1 MSRKHRHRKPNKAGL
16 PPETAVY
23 TGEGKTTQSVVTIV
37 QYNDVSF
44 DEKILR
50 GLDCT
55 LSATD
60 KMTWYD
66 IRGLTD
72 MPLVEH
78 IGQIFNVHPL
88 AVEDVLNTSQRP
100 KWEDYENGIFIII
113 RALRFDKA
121 ADNFIAE
128 QVSFYLE
135 KQVLLTFQE
144 DADDLFKMV
153 RERLRRGQGKMRQK
167 GTDFLAY
174 ALIDCIVDDYINLLD
189 ELEDDIDA
197 LEVQILTNFH
207 PSVRSRIYKL
217 KRQLAEVRR
226 AVLPLRDVVS
236 RFSREEGEFIN
247 AYTQVYIRDLY
258 DHVVR
263 VIETVENQR
272 DMLNNL
278 SDLYNSE
285 ASNQANHV
293 VKVLTIVSAI
303 FIPLTFIVGV
313 YGTNFD
319 ILPELHYKNAYFWM
333 WGVMILLGIGQLI
346 YFRWK
351 KWL

>member
-1 MSRKHRHRKPNKAGL
+1 MSRKHRHKPNKAGL

-23 TGEGKTTQSVVTIV
+23 TGQVNNAESVVKIV
-37 QYNDVSF
+37 QYNDVLF
-44 DEKILR
+44 DEKILM
-50 GLDCT
+50 GFDCT
-55 LSATD
+55 LSTTD
-60 KMTWYD
+60 KVTWYD
-66 IRGLTD
+66 IRGLNNIP
-72 MPLVEH
+72 MIEH
-78 IGQIFNVHPL
+78 IGETFQVHPL

-100 KWEDYENGIFIII
+100 KWEDYPNGVFIII
-113 RALRFDKA
+113 RALRFDKKTE
-121 ADNFIAE
+121 NIIAE
-128 QVSFYLE
+128 QVSFYLQ

-144 DADDLFKMV
+144 DTEDLFV
-153 RERLRRGQGKMRQK
+153 SVYERLQRAQGKIRQK

-174 ALIDCIVDDYINLLD
+174 ALLDSIVDDYINI
-189 ELEDDIDA
+189 LEQ
-197 LEVQILTNFH
+197 LEENIETIEIQILTNFD
-207 PSVRSRIYKL
+207 PSVRSHIYKL
-217 KRQLAEVRR
+217 KRQLTEIRR

-236 RFSREEGEFIN
+236 RFSREQGEFIDPLN
-247 AYTQVYIRDLY
+247 HVYIRDLY

-263 VIETVENQR
+263 VIETVENQK

-285 ASNQANHV
+285 ETNQANHV

-319 ILPELHYKNAYFWM
+319 VLPELHYKNSYFWM
-333 WGVMILLGIGQLI
+333 WAVMVLLGIGQLI

>member
-1 MSRKHRHRKPNKAGL
+1 MSRKHRHKPNKAGL
-16 PPETAVY
+16 PPGTAIY
-23 TGEGKTTQSVVTIV
+23 TGQADAQSVVNIV
-37 QYNDVSF
+37 QYNDVFF

-50 GLDCT
+50 GADCA
-55 LSATD
+55 LSTTD
-60 KMTWYD
+60 KVTWYD
-66 IRGLTD
+66 VRGLNETTII
-72 MPLVEH
+72 EH
-78 IGQIFNVHPL
+78 IGQTFQVHPL
-88 AVEDVLNTSQRP
+88 AVEDILNTSQRP
-100 KWEDYENGIFIII
+100 KWEDYPNGIFIII
-113 RALRFDKA
+113 RALRFNEKTD
-121 ADNFIAE
+121 DFIAE

-135 KQVLLTFQE
+135 KQILLTFQE
-144 DADDLFKMV
+144 DVDDLFKII
-153 RERLRRGQGKMRQK
+153 RERLRNEHGKIRQK
-167 GTDFLAY
+167 GTDFLLY
-174 ALIDCIVDDYINLLD
+174 ALIDCIVDDYISLLE
-189 ELEDDIDA
+189 ELDDDMET
-197 LEVQILTNFH
+197 LEIEILTNFN

-217 KRQLAEVRR
+217 KRQLTEIRR

-236 RFSREEGEFIN
+236 RFSREQGEFIDPIN
-247 AYTQVYIRDLY
+247 QVYIRDLY

-263 VIETVENQR
+263 VIETVENQK

-285 ASNQANHV
+285 ETNQANHV

-303 FIPLTFIVGV
+303 FIPLTFIVGI

-333 WGVMILLGIGQLI
+333 WGVMIVLGIGQLI